1 MYEYRAYISRV
12 IDGDT
17 LEVDIDLGF
26 KTTLKKEK
34 LRLLGIDT
42 PEMRS
47 KSLQERLHAASAKQF
62 VEDLVAKMGNE
73 ITVHTEKDKAGKYG
87 RYLARVILSSGED
100 LSDLLVENGF
110 EKKSGYKI
118 DISKIE

>member
-1 MYEYRAYISRV
+1 MYEYRATVIRV

-42 PEMRS
+42 SELRSSDPEEREHAQ
-47 KSLQERLHAASAKQF
+47 KAKAFVQSLLPIGKEVILHTK
-62 VEDLVAKMGNE
+62 
-73 ITVHTEKDKAGKYG
+73 KDRKGKYG
-87 RYLARVILSSGED
+87 RYLATVMFTNENHITPVSLSY
-100 LSDLLVENGF
+100 LLNENGYA
-110 EKKSGYKI
+110 KKKR
-118 DISKIE
+118 K

>member
-1 MYEYRAYISRV
+1 MYEYKAIIRRV

-26 KTTLKKEK
+26 KTILKKEK

-42 PEMRS
+42 PELRS

-62 VEDLVAKMGNE
+62 VEDLLKPGDE

-87 RYLARVILSSGED
+87 RYLARVILSDGKD
-100 LSDLLVENGF
+100 LTDLLIENNF

-118 DISKIE
+118 NISEIK

>member
-1 MYEYRAYISRV
+1 MYEYKAIIRRV

-26 KTTLKKEK
+26 KTILKKEK

-42 PEMRS
+42 PELRS

-62 VEDLVAKMGNE
+62 VEDLLKPGDE

-87 RYLARVILSSGED
+87 RYLARVILSNGKD
-100 LSDLLVENGF
+100 LTDLLIENKF

-118 DISKIE
+118 NISEIK